1 MVGWIERVALK
12 HRQWNSCLFSRLFS
26 SCIFLHPQAP
36 ASRTRYLTSLFSVH
50 SLFLTCLFPFL
61 CCGML
66 SHSIVSS
73 PLPPQRTARLCCPW
87 DSAGKNTGVG
97 YHALLQGILLTQGLK
112 LGLPHCRWTL
122 FTVWATPHFSRTS
135 SKFSSIINLCVL
147 HFCWLCLYSLFIY
160 KFLDGNNVVFR
171 IPVYSNAYAEWVL
184 NKLFFKWI
192 WIFYE
197 DLCIE
202 HSLHKT
208 LKIISFSP
216 LNEILLK
223 IIM

>member
-1 MVGWIERVALK
+1 MYALRYAL
-12 HRQWNSCLFSRLFS
+12 HTHTHTHTHTQCLFFIQKRSYVNIYCFV
-26 SCIFLHPQAP
+26 SCFL
-36 ASRTRYLTSLFSVH
+36 YLIIYLGDH
-50 SLFLTCLFPFL
+50 FL
-61 CCGML
+61 
-66 SHSIVSS
+66 
-73 PLPPQRTARLCCPW
+73 Q
-87 DSAGKNTGVG
+87 NTGVG
-97 YHALLQGILLTQGLK
+97 CHALLQGILLTQGLK